1 MNRFL
6 KKTYAALIY
15 LFLYAP
21 ILILIIFSFNAS
33 KSRGNWAGFT
43 FRWYLELFKDRQIM
57 KALSNT
63 VIVAVL
69 SAAIATVIGTA
80 AAIGIHNMKGLK
92 KTAVMNLTY
101 IPVVNPDIVTGLSL
115 MLLFVFSNFQLGF
128 ITLLLAHITF
138 NIPYVI
144 LSVLPKLKQLDK
156 NLYEAAL
163 DLGAT
168 PFYAYRKVI
177 LPQIMP
183 GVVTGLLLAFT
194 LSVDDFVISFF
205 TTGSG
210 VSTLSIIIYSMARR
224 GINPKINA
232 LSSLLFLTVLLL
244 LIIVNI
250 RSNNQNKKE

>member
-1 MNRFL
+1 MKRFL
-6 KKTYAALIY
+6 TKSYAALIY

-21 ILILIIFSFNAS
+21 ILILIVFSFNAS

-43 FRWYLELFKDRQIM
+43 LKWYIELFQDRQIM
-57 KALSNT
+57 RALYYT
-63 VIVAVL
+63 MIIAVL
-69 SAAIATVIGTA
+69 SAVIATVIGTA
-80 AAIGIHNMKGLK
+80 AAISIHNMRRLK
-92 KTAVMNLTY
+92 KKIVMNITY
-101 IPVVNPDIVTGLSL
+101 IPVVNPEIVTGLSL
-115 MLLFVFSNFQLGF
+115 MLLFIFTNFQLGF
-128 ITLLLAHITF
+128 ISLLLAHITF

-168 PFYAYRKVI
+168 PFYAYRKVV
-177 LPQIMP
+177 LPEIMP
-183 GVVTGLLLAFT
+183 GIITGLLLAFT

-210 VSTLSIIIYSMARR
+210 VSTLSIIVYSMARR

-232 LSSLLFLTVLLL
+232 LSSLLFLTVLILL
-244 LIIVNI
+244 VIVNF
-250 RSNNQNKKE
+250 RSNENNE